1 MTIFFK
7 NSIKFT
13 SSLSTSLI
21 GSEAFKFSSSLYIF
35 KITGDFWL
43 VTILYLLIQ
52 IPNLVV
58 YLFSSKI
65 VQKWKNDKIIL
76 LISDILSVFC
86 LAFLLIIFFS
96 LANSQLFTFS
106 IILILVNTLLGFI
119 HAFRFI
125 YLKNIVYYLANNE
138 KQMQNINV
146 FSSFA
151 TAMGFL
157 ISAVF
162 ALVIYSRLDFYWM
175 VLFNMA
181 TYSISGL
188 LYFLLKLNE
197 KKFDFALSQRENFK
211 ENDKKISTYKWVF
224 VLAGHF
230 IVAIFFLPRTTLFPP
245 VFEYINS
252 QSKVEIFNY
261 QQLATWFN
269 IGFSFASVLG
279 TIVSFLILNK
289 TRKKISI
296 IWLLVGL
303 LILGWIWPFVAF
315 IKNLNVQFYSYMI
328 ITSFN
333 QFIFSLFFPTFSSL
347 SYLFFSKE
355 KFHVQNGISLVT
367 RAIFYTLV
375 TIATTATFIY
385 LSFYFSFL
393 IFMVLISVLGLIV
406 IFSYWKIKKLT
417 VKKVKIKTRKS

>member
-417 VKKVKIKTRKS
+417 IKKVKIKTTKS

>member
-96 LANSQLFTFS
+96 LANSQIFTFS

-175 VLFNMA
+175 VLFNMI
-181 TYSISGL
+181 TYSVSGL
-188 LYFLLKLNE
+188 LYFLLKLNP
-197 KKFDFALSQRENFK
+197 KKFDFALSQQENFK

-252 QSKVEIFNY
+252 QSQIEIFNY
-261 QQLATWFN
+261 QQLATWLN

-303 LILGWIWPFVAF
+303 LILGWIWPFVTF

-393 IFMVLISVLGLIV
+393 IFILLISVLGLIV

-417 VKKVKIKTRKS
+417 IKKVKIKTTKS

>member
-96 LANSQLFTFS
+96 LANIQLFTFS

-175 VLFNMA
+175 VLFNMI

-188 LYFLLKLNE
+188 LYFLLKLNP
-197 KKFDFALSQRENFK
+197 KKFDFALSQQENFK

-417 VKKVKIKTRKS
+417 IKKVKIKTTKS

>member
-52 IPNLVV
+52 IPNLIV

-96 LANSQLFTFS
+96 LANSRLFTFS

-188 LYFLLKLNE
+188 LYFLLKLNA
-197 KKFDFALSQRENFK
+197 KKFDFALNQQENFK

-252 QSKVEIFNY
+252 QSQIEIFNY
-261 QQLATWFN
+261 QQLATWLN

-279 TIVSFLILNK
+279 TIVSFLILNRTK
-289 TRKKISI
+289 KKISI

-333 QFIFSLFFPTFSSL
+333 QFIFSLFFPAFSSL

-393 IFMVLISVLGLIV
+393 IFMVLIAVLSLIA

-417 VKKVKIKTRKS
+417 IKRVKIKTTKS

>member
-188 LYFLLKLNE
+188 LYFWLKLNA
-197 KKFDFALSQRENFK
+197 KKFDFALSQQENFK

-252 QSKVEIFNY
+252 QSQVEIFNY
-261 QQLATWFN
+261 QQLATWLN
-269 IGFSFASVLG
+269 IGFSLASVLG

-296 IWLLVGL
+296 ILLLAGL

-393 IFMVLISVLGLIV
+393 IFMLLISVFALIV

-417 VKKVKIKTRKS
+417 VKKVKIKTTKS

>member
-96 LANSQLFTFS
+96 LANSQIFTFS

-175 VLFNMA
+175 VLFNMI
-181 TYSISGL
+181 TYSISGA
-188 LYFLLKLNE
+188 LYFFLKLNT
-197 KKFDFALSQRENFK
+197 KKFDFALSQQENFK

-252 QSKVEIFNY
+252 QSQVEIFNY
-261 QQLATWFN
+261 QQLATWLN

-333 QFIFSLFFPTFSSL
+333 QFIFSLFFPAFSSL

-393 IFMVLISVLGLIV
+393 IFMVLISVLSLIV

-417 VKKVKIKTRKS
+417 IKKVKIKTTKS

>member
-13 SSLSTSLI
+13 SSLSASLI

-76 LISDILSVFC
+76 LVSDILSVFC

-96 LANSQLFTFS
+96 LANSQIFTFS

-125 YLKNIVYYLANNE
+125 YLKNIVYYLAQNE

-175 VLFNMA
+175 VLFNMV

-188 LYFLLKLNE
+188 LYFLLKLNT
-197 KKFDFALSQRENFK
+197 KKFDFALSQQENFK

-252 QSKVEIFNY
+252 QSQVEIFNY
-261 QQLATWFN
+261 QQLATWLN

-315 IKNLNVQFYSYMI
+315 IKSLNVQFYSYMI

-333 QFIFSLFFPTFSSL
+333 QFIFSLFFPAFSSL

-385 LSFYFSFL
+385 LSFYLSFL
-393 IFMVLISVLGLIV
+393 IFMVLISVLSLIV

-417 VKKVKIKTRKS
+417 IKKVKIKTTKS

>member
-96 LANSQLFTFS
+96 LVNGQIFTFS

-181 TYSISGL
+181 TYSISGM
-188 LYFLLKLNE
+188 LYFLLKLNA
-197 KKFDFALSQRENFK
+197 KKIDFALSQQENFK

-245 VFEYINS
+245 VFKYINS
-252 QSKVEIFNY
+252 QSQVEIFNY
-261 QQLATWFN
+261 QQLATWLN
-269 IGFSFASVLG
+269 IAFSFASVLG

-289 TRKKISI
+289 TRKKIST
-296 IWLLVGL
+296 IWLLVCL

-417 VKKVKIKTRKS
+417 IKKVKIKTTKS

>member
-76 LISDILSVFC
+76 LVSDILSVFC

-96 LANSQLFTFS
+96 LANSQIFTFS

-175 VLFNMA
+175 VLFNMI

-188 LYFLLKLNE
+188 LYFLLKLNP
-197 KKFDFALSQRENFK
+197 KKFDFALSQQENFK

-252 QSKVEIFNY
+252 QSQVEIFNY
-261 QQLATWFN
+261 QQLATWLN

-289 TRKKISI
+289 TKKKISI

-333 QFIFSLFFPTFSSL
+333 QFIFSLFFPAFSSL

-393 IFMVLISVLGLIV
+393 IFMVLISVLSLIV

-417 VKKVKIKTRKS
+417 IKKVKIKTTKS

>member
-76 LISDILSVFC
+76 LVSDILSVFC

-96 LANSQLFTFS
+96 LANSQIFTFS

-125 YLKNIVYYLANNE
+125 YLKNIVYYLAQNE

-175 VLFNMA
+175 VLFNMI

-188 LYFLLKLNE
+188 LYFLLKLNT
-197 KKFDFALSQRENFK
+197 KKFDFALSQQENFK
-211 ENDKKISTYKWVF
+211 ENGKKISTYKWVF

-252 QSKVEIFNY
+252 QSQVEIFNY
-261 QQLATWFN
+261 QQLATWLN

-289 TRKKISI
+289 TKKKISI

-333 QFIFSLFFPTFSSL
+333 QFIFSLFFPAFSSL

-393 IFMVLISVLGLIV
+393 IFMVLISVLSLIV

-417 VKKVKIKTRKS
+417 IKKVKIKTTKS

>member
-76 LISDILSVFC
+76 LVSDILSVFC

-96 LANSQLFTFS
+96 LANSQIFTFS

-162 ALVIYSRLDFYWM
+162 ALIIYSRLDFYWM
-175 VLFNMA
+175 VLFNMI

-188 LYFLLKLNE
+188 LYFLLKLNP
-197 KKFDFALSQRENFK
+197 KKFDFALSQQENFK

-252 QSKVEIFNY
+252 QSQVEIFNY
-261 QQLATWFN
+261 QQLATWLN

-393 IFMVLISVLGLIV
+393 IFMLLISVLSLIV

-417 VKKVKIKTRKS
+417 IKKVKIKTTKS

>member
-96 LANSQLFTFS
+96 LVNGQIFTFS

-175 VLFNMA
+175 VLFNMI
-181 TYSISGL
+181 TYSVSGL
-188 LYFLLKLNE
+188 LYFLLKLNP
-197 KKFDFALSQRENFK
+197 KKFDFALSQQENFK

-252 QSKVEIFNY
+252 QSQAELFNY

-289 TRKKISI
+289 TKKKISI

-303 LILGWIWPFVAF
+303 LILGWIWPFVTF

-393 IFMVLISVLGLIV
+393 IFILLISILGLIV

-417 VKKVKIKTRKS
+417 IKKVKIKTRKS

>member
-96 LANSQLFTFS
+96 LANSQIFTFS

-175 VLFNMA
+175 VLFNMI

-188 LYFLLKLNE
+188 LYFLLKLNT
-197 KKFDFALSQRENFK
+197 KKFDFAFNQQENFK

-245 VFEYINS
+245 IFEYINS
-252 QSKVEIFNY
+252 QSQVEIFNY
-261 QQLATWFN
+261 QQLATWLN

-333 QFIFSLFFPTFSSL
+333 QFIFSLFFPAFSSL

-393 IFMVLISVLGLIV
+393 IFMVLISVLSLIV

-417 VKKVKIKTRKS
+417 IKKVEIKTTKS

>member
-76 LISDILSVFC
+76 LVSDILSVFC

-96 LANSQLFTFS
+96 LANSQIFTFS

-125 YLKNIVYYLANNE
+125 YLKNIVYYLAQNE

-175 VLFNMA
+175 VLFNMI
-181 TYSISGL
+181 TYSISGA
-188 LYFLLKLNE
+188 LYFFLKLNV
-197 KKFDFALSQRENFK
+197 KKFDFALSQQENFK

-252 QSKVEIFNY
+252 QSQVEIFNY
-261 QQLATWFN
+261 QQLATWLN

-333 QFIFSLFFPTFSSL
+333 QFIFSLFFPAFSSL

-393 IFMVLISVLGLIV
+393 IFMVLISVLALIV

-417 VKKVKIKTRKS
+417 IKKVKIKTTKS

>member
-86 LAFLLIIFFS
+86 LVFLLIIFFS

-175 VLFNMA
+175 VLFNMI
-181 TYSISGL
+181 TYSISGM
-188 LYFLLKLNE
+188 LYFLLKLNA
-197 KKFDFALSQRENFK
+197 KKIDFALSQQENFK

-252 QSKVEIFNY
+252 QSQVELFNY
-261 QQLATWFN
+261 QQLATWLN

-393 IFMVLISVLGLIV
+393 IFVVLISVLGLIV

-417 VKKVKIKTRKS
+417 IKKGKIKTRKN

>member
-96 LANSQLFTFS
+96 LANNQIFTFS
-106 IILILVNTLLGFI
+106 IVLILVNTLLGFI

-175 VLFNMA
+175 VLFNMI

-188 LYFLLKLNE
+188 LYFLLKLNA
-197 KKFDFALSQRENFK
+197 KKIDFALGQQENFK
-211 ENDKKISTYKWVF
+211 ENDKKISTYKWIF

-252 QSKVEIFNY
+252 QSQAEIFNY
-261 QQLATWFN
+261 QQLATWLN

-333 QFIFSLFFPTFSSL
+333 QFIFSLFFPAFSSL

-393 IFMVLISVLGLIV
+393 IFMLLISVLSLIV

-417 VKKVKIKTRKS
+417 IKKVKIKTTKS

>member
-96 LANSQLFTFS
+96 LANSQIFTFS

-175 VLFNMA
+175 VLFNMI
-181 TYSISGL
+181 TYSISGM
-188 LYFLLKLNE
+188 LYFWLKLNA
-197 KKFDFALSQRENFK
+197 KKFDFALSQQENFK
-211 ENDKKISTYKWVF
+211 ENDKKISTYKWIF

-252 QSKVEIFNY
+252 QSQAEIFNF
-261 QQLATWFN
+261 QQLATWLN

-303 LILGWIWPFVAF
+303 LILSWIWPFVAF

-393 IFMVLISVLGLIV
+393 IFMLLISVLGLIV

-417 VKKVKIKTRKS
+417 IKKVKIKTTKN

>member
-86 LAFLLIIFFS
+86 LAFLLIIFFI
-96 LANSQLFTFS
+96 LANSQIFTFS

-151 TAMGFL
+151 TAIGFL

-175 VLFNMA
+175 VLFNMI
-181 TYSISGL
+181 TYSISGM
-188 LYFLLKLNE
+188 LYFLLKLNP
-197 KKFDFALSQRENFK
+197 KKFDFALSQQENFK

-245 VFEYINS
+245 VFKYINS
-252 QSKVEIFNY
+252 QSQVEIFNF
-261 QQLATWFN
+261 QQLATWLN

-296 IWLLVGL
+296 IWLLFCL

-393 IFMVLISVLGLIV
+393 IFMLLISVFALIV

-417 VKKVKIKTRKS
+417 VKKVKIKTTKS

>member
-96 LANSQLFTFS
+96 LVDSQIFTFS

-181 TYSISGL
+181 TYSISGM
-188 LYFLLKLNE
+188 LYFLLKLNA
-197 KKFDFALSQRENFK
+197 KKIDFALSQQENFK

-245 VFEYINS
+245 VFKYINS
-252 QSKVEIFNY
+252 QSQVELFNY
-261 QQLATWFN
+261 QQLATWLN

-289 TRKKISI
+289 TKKKISI
-296 IWLLVGL
+296 IWLLVCL

-417 VKKVKIKTRKS
+417 IKKVKIKTRKS

>member
-175 VLFNMA
+175 VLFNMI

-188 LYFLLKLNE
+188 LYFLLKLNA
-197 KKFDFALSQRENFK
+197 KKIDFALSQQENFK

-252 QSKVEIFNY
+252 QSQVEIFNY
-261 QQLATWFN
+261 QQLATWLN

-333 QFIFSLFFPTFSSL
+333 QFIFSLFFPAFSSL

-393 IFMVLISVLGLIV
+393 IFMVLIAVLSLIV

-417 VKKVKIKTRKS
+417 IKKVKIKTTKS